1 MGVQVLDIVWE
12 NISIEISY
20 NSDWSNA
27 YRDIYGHAMAHLE
40 IRSNAGERL
49 PITDTGYRSLF
60 LPVPTIEEQGGPI
73 TLIQEWLNEASQSA
87 EWKTYVESNKQLSLF

>member
-1 MGVQVLDIVWE
+1 MSVQVLDIVWE

-20 NSDWSNA
+20 NSNWSNA
-27 YRDIYGHAMAHLE
+27 YCDIYGHAMGNLE

-60 LPVPTIEEQGGPI
+60 IPVLTIEEQGGPI
-73 TLIQEWLNEASQSA
+73 TLIQGWLDEASQSE